1 MTTEK
6 KEKLQPLEDFPTE
19 EQLRERE
26 EKERKLLAIR
36 EKIEECFKR

>member
-1 MTTEK
+1 MT
-6 KEKLQPLEDFPTE
+6 KETKPLPLEDFPTE

-26 EKERKLLAIR
+26 ENERRLAAIR